1 MEKVKNLSLRKMIAV
16 MVMGMFIAGTSIAGV
31 VDNKDND
38 KVNKTTLKARQTV
51 EQASPEDWL
60 ALAQSAEMCFKKNV
74 NLKEAAEWIDRSI
87 AIKETSFNLEVK
99 GDYYLVSN
107 LPDKALEYYVL
118 SLQKGQGEGASFDS
132 EKIQGKIVNIT
143 SK

>member
-1 MEKVKNLSLRKMIAV
+1 MEKVKNLSLRKVITI
-16 MVMGMFIAGTSIAGV
+16 MVMGLFIAGTSFAGV
-31 VDNKDND
+31 VDDKDND
-38 KVNKTTLKARQTV
+38 KTNKTTLKARQAV

-60 ALAQSAEMCFKKNV
+60 ALAESADMCFRKNV

-107 LPDKALEYYVL
+107 LPDEALEFYVE
-118 SLQKGQGEGASFDS
+118 SMKKGHEEGSTFDS
-132 EKIQGKIVNIT
+132 GRIQEKIAKIT
-143 SK
+143 SR